1 MGHAGA
7 LVFGET
13 GTIGS
18 KTQRLRGTGARVF
31 DTVDGLIADCTHDF
45 AHLRS

>member
-13 GTIGS
+13 GTIWS
-18 KTQRLRGTGARVF
+18 KTQRLQDAGARVF
-31 DTVDGLIADCTHDF
+31 DTVDGLIASCARDF
-45 AHLRS
+45 AHLRT

>member
-18 KTQRLRGTGARVF
+18 KTQRLRDVGALVF
-31 DTVDGLIADCTHDF
+31 DTVDGLIATCTRDF
-45 AHLRS
+45 SRLRT